1 QIVEP
6 EVVTMPPTL
15 TPGGGE
21 LVIPEAASGPYERP
35 RRPYPEEEPE
45 GAGFYDLICVHFHR
59 TFIFSLQQMPITDG
73 EKQSLAEANIT
84 DATMQKYLVWRRSI
98 FLMVAIFSLIMA
110 LWSMI
115 ALILEPDPLA
125 QLFEKEFKTSGVR
138 LNGLAIMAKVLRIL
152 SQF

>member
-1 QIVEP
+1 MNESQAVWYAVLNQQQTGPYEFPQLQALAAQGRLRPTDLVWRAGQPSWVNAQTIPGLFAAEDQIVEP

-73 EKQSLAEANIT
+73 E
-84 DATMQKYLVWRRSI
+84 
-98 FLMVAIFSLIMA
+98 
-110 LWSMI
+110 
-115 ALILEPDPLA
+115 
-125 QLFEKEFKTSGVR
+125 
-138 LNGLAIMAKVLRIL
+138 
-152 SQF
+152 